1 MANDGDRIARYSITL
16 GGSILISLCV
26 FGIAILLKSSTLS
39 TTLSVLV
46 KWGLIPLVSYGLAMG
61 FNSLMQQMQCG
72 EVKMKTI
79 ASASISTPIA
89 LIIGFLIIAF
99 APFLLAPIKYAA
111 PYSTPDTLYSINIA
125 FVSFWATLYSLIM
138 SCTTVAICPKK

>member
-16 GGSILISLCV
+16 GGSILISLCA
-26 FGIAILLKSSTLS
+26 FGIAMFIDSSILS
-39 TTLSVLV
+39 TTLTVLI
-46 KWGLIPLVSYGLAMG
+46 KWGLIPLVSYGLALG
-61 FNSLMQQMQCG
+61 FNALMQKIQCG
-72 EVKMKTI
+72 EVSMKTV

-89 LIIGFLIIAF
+89 LLVGFLIVSF

-111 PYSTPDTLYSINIA
+111 PYSSPTTLYTFNIA
-125 FVSFWATLYSLIM
+125 FVSFWSTLYSLIM